1 MNEFQTF
8 FNESCIFTKP
18 DELKLI
24 AAKCFCSQKTFG
36 YYMNFII
43 EECFY
48 LMDLN
53 QNELQARIYQ
63 LKEDKSK
70 ILSKLISFG
79 KFDYKDQLKI
89 KVESSVEV

>member
-1 MNEFQTF
+1 
-8 FNESCIFTKP
+8 
-18 DELKLI
+18 
-24 AAKCFCSQKTFG
+24 
-36 YYMNFII
+36 MNFII

-53 QNELQARIYQ
+53 QNELQTRIYQ

-79 KFDYKDQLKI
+79 KLDYKDELKN
-89 KVESSVEV
+89 KVERSVEAQPTL